1 MRKRILIGLLP
12 LLVLLV
18 AIGCYAIALFFR
30 LGGAIDTILRENYAS
45 VVASQNM
52 KESAERMDSAL
63 CFTLAGEWDRA
74 RKMYDENL
82 PIFEQNLRRN
92 SITSPCRANRTSPS
106 RSATFTSNTS
116 RRPKT
121 FLATP
126 DLDQRRTDVLQPDA
140 PALHGD
146 QEHRAGHPRAQ
157 PG

>member
-30 LGGAIDTILRENYAS
+30 LGGAIDTILRENYLS

-63 CFTLAGEWDRA
+63 FFTLAGQWDLS

-82 PIFEQNLRRN
+82 PLFNQNLEVELN
-92 SITSPCRANRTSPS
+92 NVTI
-106 RSATFTSNTS
+106 
-116 RRPKT
+116 
-121 FLATP
+121 
-126 DLDQRRTDVLQPDA
+126 
-140 PALHGD
+140 
-146 QEHRAGHPRAQ
+146 E
-157 PG
+157 